1 MINICNDYNNN
12 KVVSVSENRRK
23 FIIKNSSYLYINR
36 VKVDDCYI
44 KNGER
49 CDYLFEIIKNDNINI
64 IFYLELKGKE
74 IEKAIKQLESTIR
87 YCKNIHN
94 NRNIKKESHIVSSRV
109 PSSGTSLQN
118 LKKKFKKDNGM
129 LLFVKNNIQEVTI

>member
-23 FIIKNSSYLYINR
+23 FIIKNSSHFYINR

-49 CDYLFEIIKNDNINI
+49 CDYLFEIIKDSDLIRV
-64 IFYLELKGKE
+64 FYLELKGKE

-87 YCKNIHN
+87 YCKTRHH
-94 NRNIKKESHIVSSRV
+94 NIKKESYIVSSRV

-129 LLFVKNNIQEVTI
+129 LLFVKNNKQEVTI